1 MVARQMKRLLRG
13 DLAVPRRVPDG
24 LRVYAIGD
32 IHGRLDLFES
42 LVARID
48 ADRADGPGEVEM
60 VLLGDYVDRGPDS
73 AALLDRLAGPLPGWA
88 RWTVLRGN
96 HEQAM
101 LDAIDGAGGDR
112 VLQLWLDNGGREAV
126 RSYGVASTIAYG
138 DDLEAIAALLRARVP
153 AHHLALLRGLKLT
166 HRIGDYLFVHAG
178 IRPGV
183 PIEAQDERDLLW
195 IRNEFLGCRDDHG
208 CVVVHGHSI
217 TRDVDERDNRIG
229 IDTGAYASGRLTA
242 LVLEG
247 ETRRYLSTMD

>member
-1 MVARQMKRLLRG
+1 MSRQMTRLLRR
-13 DLAVPRRVPDG
+13 DPSIPRRAPVG
-24 LRVYAIGD
+24 VRVYAVGD
-32 IHGRLDLFES
+32 IHARLDLFDAI
-42 LVARID
+42 VARVD
-48 ADRADGPGEVEM
+48 NDRIGWPGRIEV

-73 AALLDRLAGPLPGWA
+73 SALLDRLSAPLPAWA
-88 RWTVLRGN
+88 QWTLLRGN

-112 VLQLWLDNGGREAV
+112 VLRLWLDNGGREAL
-126 RSYGVASTIAYG
+126 RSYGVGAPVAYG
-138 DDLEAIAALLRARVP
+138 DDLDAIAAQLRARIPGRHV
-153 AHHLALLRGLKLT
+153 ALLRGLKLT

-195 IRNEFLGCRDDHG
+195 IRNEFLDCSDDHG

-217 TRDVDERDNRIG
+217 SREADERHNRIG
-229 IDTGAYASGRLTA
+229 IDTGAFATGRLTA